1 MNIAGFKIDSIDKMF
16 ISFPDGEELPIEIN
30 QYNYP
35 DICTELSDEVL
46 PTFNLN
52 HSFSLTVEDVDLSE
66 GMKKLFSKDD
76 WQFNETTQIKFNES
90 KLKQCRTN
98 RKFRI
103 NKKWA
108 KKYGYYTVAG
118 KEHTLSNC
126 SLKMDEPIYKDQVGF
141 SISGKFKYMD

>member
-1 MNIAGFKIDSIDKMF
+1 MYF
-16 ISFPDGEELPIEIN
+16 SFSDGETFPIEIGHI
-30 QYNYP
+30 P
-35 DICTELSDEVL
+35 EISMTFSDEVL

-52 HSFSLTVEDVDLSE
+52 HSFSMTLDGISPDM
-66 GMKKLFSKDD
+66 GKLLDSNDMH
-76 WQFNETTQIKFNES
+76 FNMNTLVKFNES

-126 SLKMDEPIYKDQVGF
+126 SLKMDEPIYKSQVGF
-141 SISGKFKYMD
+141 SISGEFKYMD